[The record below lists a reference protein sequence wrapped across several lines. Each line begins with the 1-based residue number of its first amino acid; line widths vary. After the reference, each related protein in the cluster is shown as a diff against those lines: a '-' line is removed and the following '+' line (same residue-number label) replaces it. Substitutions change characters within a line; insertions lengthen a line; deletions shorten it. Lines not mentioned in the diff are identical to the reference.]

1 MASLKIKA
9 DVQELTKIN
18 QEIKRLAIQMKQ
30 LRERKKKLEQDILTY
45 MENTGQSG
53 LVTIRAKDIEITAA
67 EKRTR
72 QRMSKEEKETTA
84 IQLLQQSGVSN
95 PKKTYRDLQEML
107 KGKEEIQ
114 STLNVKDNK
123 PIATNKLQI

>member
-1 MASLKIKA
+1 MTTKIKA

-30 LRERKKKLEQDILTY
+30 LRERKKKIEKDILAY
-45 MENTGQSG
+45 MEQTGNHG
-53 LVTIRAKDIEITAA
+53 LVTIRAKDVEITTA
-67 EKRTR
+67 EKKTR
-72 QRMSKEEKETTA
+72 QRLSKEEKENTA

-107 KGKEEIQ
+107 KGKEEIHA
-114 STLNVKDNK
+114 TLKVKDNK
-123 PIATNKLQI
+123 PVSSSKLQI